1 MRKWII
7 IVSAAMGLLLLVSGV
22 AGAGSRH
29 EHRWWNIPQYM
40 DALQLTS
47 SEMQQL
53 DQVYEA
59 SKLDMIKLKGQV
71 EAARLKLEFMMEKED
86 LDQSAMEAQYDR
98 LDAARS
104 ALGKNRFA
112 FFVEVRKIIGP
123 QRFSQLM
130 EIFKERRKNRK

>member
-29 EHRWWNIPQYM
+29 DHRWWNIPQYM
-40 DALQLTS
+40 DALQLTN